1 MPRLAFLFTVL
12 LSLSTTLAEDG
23 YYDSTYAGDD
33 ANNGDA
39 TDDDGM
45 QSYNDNYAN
54 DDGSITYWTEY
65 ALLPKRCIV

>member
-1 MPRLAFLFTVL
+1 MRRLACFLTLL
-12 LSLSTTLAEDG
+12 LSLSKTLGEDG
-23 YYDSTYAGDD
+23 YYDNAYADDD
-33 ANNGDA
+33 ANNVDA